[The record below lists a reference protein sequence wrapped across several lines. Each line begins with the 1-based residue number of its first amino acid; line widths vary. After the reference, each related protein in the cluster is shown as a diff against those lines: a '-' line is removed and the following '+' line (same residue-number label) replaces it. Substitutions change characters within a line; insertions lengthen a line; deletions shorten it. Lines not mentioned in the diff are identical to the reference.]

1 MPRKG
6 KGQIVQTATGQE
18 YGQAKMQEE
27 AQETIPL
34 PEIHQMP
41 SMRPGDAAFN
51 RPTERPMESID
62 TPGNLGDMQSPED
75 LRQRKLKVLNFIPMM
90 EQMSSQPYA
99 NPKFRNAVRQ
109 MKSFVGDMDEL
120 YQDEDQ

>member
-6 KGQIVQTATGQE
+6 KGQKVQTATNQE

-34 PEIHQMP
+34 PEIQQMP
-41 SMRPGDAAFN
+41 SMRPGEVAFN
-51 RPTERPMESID
+51 RPTERPMEPID
-62 TPGNLGDMQSPED
+62 TPGNLGDIQSPED

-109 MKSFVGDMDEL
+109 MKSFVGDMEEL

>member
-6 KGQIVQTATGQE
+6 KGQKVQTATGQE

-34 PEIHQMP
+34 PEIQQMP
-41 SMRPGDAAFN
+41 SMRPGEAAFN
-51 RPTERPMESID
+51 RPTERPMEPID

-90 EQMSSQPYA
+90 EQLSSQPYA

-109 MKSFVGDMDEL
+109 MKSFVGDMEEL

>member
-6 KGQIVQTATGQE
+6 MGQKVQTATGQE

-34 PEIHQMP
+34 PEIQQMP
-41 SMRPGDAAFN
+41 SMRPGEAAFN

-109 MKSFVGDMDEL
+109 MNSFVGDMEEL

>member
-6 KGQIVQTATGQE
+6 KGQKVQTATGQE

-34 PEIHQMP
+34 PEIQQMP
-41 SMRPGDAAFN
+41 SMRPGEAAFN

-109 MKSFVGDMDEL
+109 MKSFVGDMEEL

>member
-6 KGQIVQTATGQE
+6 KGQKVQTATGQE

-34 PEIHQMP
+34 PEIQQMP
-41 SMRPGDAAFN
+41 SMRPGEVAFN
-51 RPTERPMESID
+51 RPTERPMEPID
-62 TPGNLGDMQSPED
+62 TPGNLGDIQSPED

-109 MKSFVGDMDEL
+109 MKSFVGDMEEL

>member
-1 MPRKG
+1 M
-6 KGQIVQTATGQE
+6 GQKVQTATDQE

-34 PEIHQMP
+34 PELQQMP
-41 SMRPGDAAFN
+41 SMRPGEAAFN
-51 RPTERPMESID
+51 RPTERPMEPID

-109 MKSFVGDMDEL
+109 MKAFVGNMEEL
-120 YQDEDQ
+120 YQDEEQ

>member
-6 KGQIVQTATGQE
+6 MGQKVQTATGQE

-34 PEIHQMP
+34 PEIQQMP
-41 SMRPGDAAFN
+41 SMRPGEAAFN

-62 TPGNLGDMQSPED
+62 TPGNLGDMQSPEY

-109 MKSFVGDMDEL
+109 MKSFVGDMEEL

>member
-6 KGQIVQTATGQE
+6 MGQKVQTATGQE

-34 PEIHQMP
+34 PEVQQMP
-41 SMRPGDAAFN
+41 SMRPGEAAFN

-109 MKSFVGDMDEL
+109 MKAFVGDMEEL
-120 YQDEDQ
+120 YQDEEQ

>member
-6 KGQIVQTATGQE
+6 MGQKVQTATGQE

-34 PEIHQMP
+34 PEIQQMP
-41 SMRPGDAAFN
+41 SMRPGEAAFN

-109 MKSFVGDMDEL
+109 MKSFVGDMEEL

>member
-6 KGQIVQTATGQE
+6 MGQKVQTATGQE

-34 PEIHQMP
+34 PEIQQMP
-41 SMRPGDAAFN
+41 SMRPGEAAFN
-51 RPTERPMESID
+51 RPTERPMEPID

-109 MKSFVGDMDEL
+109 MKSFVGDMEEL

>member
-6 KGQIVQTATGQE
+6 MGQKVQTATGQE

-34 PEIHQMP
+34 PEIQQLP
-41 SMRPGDAAFN
+41 SMRPGEAAFN

-90 EQMSSQPYA
+90 EQMSSQPSA

-109 MKSFVGDMDEL
+109 MKSFVGDMEEL
-120 YQDEDQ
+120 YQAEDQ

>member
-6 KGQIVQTATGQE
+6 MGQKVQTATDQE

-34 PEIHQMP
+34 PELQQMP
-41 SMRPGDAAFN
+41 SMRPGETAFN
-51 RPTERPMESID
+51 RPTERPIEPID

-109 MKSFVGDMDEL
+109 MKAFVGDMEEL
-120 YQDEDQ
+120 YQDEEQ

>member
-6 KGQIVQTATGQE
+6 KGQKIQTATNQE

-34 PEIHQMP
+34 PEIQQMP
-41 SMRPGDAAFN
+41 SMRPGEVAFN
-51 RPTERPMESID
+51 RPTERPMEPID
-62 TPGNLGDMQSPED
+62 TPGNLGDIQSPED

-109 MKSFVGDMDEL
+109 MKSFVGDMEEL

>member
-6 KGQIVQTATGQE
+6 KGQKVQTATGQE

-34 PEIHQMP
+34 PEKQQMP
-41 SMRPGDAAFN
+41 SMRPGEAAFN

-109 MKSFVGDMDEL
+109 MKSFVGDMEEL

>member
-6 KGQIVQTATGQE
+6 MGQKVQTATGQE

-34 PEIHQMP
+34 PEVQQMP
-41 SMRPGDAAFN
+41 SMRPGEAAFN

-90 EQMSSQPYA
+90 EQLSSQPYA

-109 MKSFVGDMDEL
+109 MKSFVGDMEEL

>member
-6 KGQIVQTATGQE
+6 MGQKVQTATGQE

-34 PEIHQMP
+34 PEIQQMP
-41 SMRPGDAAFN
+41 SMRPGEVAFN
-51 RPTERPMESID
+51 RPTERPMEPID
-62 TPGNLGDMQSPED
+62 TPGNLGDIQSPED

-109 MKSFVGDMDEL
+109 MKSFVGDMEEL

>member
-6 KGQIVQTATGQE
+6 KGQKVQTATNQE

-34 PEIHQMP
+34 PEIQQMP
-41 SMRPGDAAFN
+41 SMRPGEVAFN

-62 TPGNLGDMQSPED
+62 TPGNLGDIQSPED

-109 MKSFVGDMDEL
+109 MKSFVGDMEEL

>member
-6 KGQIVQTATGQE
+6 KGQKVQTATNQE

-34 PEIHQMP
+34 PEIQQMP
-41 SMRPGDAAFN
+41 SMRPGEVAFN
-51 RPTERPMESID
+51 RPTERPMEPID
-62 TPGNLGDMQSPED
+62 TPGNLGDIQSPED
-75 LRQRKLKVLNFIPMM
+75 LRQRKLKVLNFIPVM

-109 MKSFVGDMDEL
+109 MKSFVGDMEEL